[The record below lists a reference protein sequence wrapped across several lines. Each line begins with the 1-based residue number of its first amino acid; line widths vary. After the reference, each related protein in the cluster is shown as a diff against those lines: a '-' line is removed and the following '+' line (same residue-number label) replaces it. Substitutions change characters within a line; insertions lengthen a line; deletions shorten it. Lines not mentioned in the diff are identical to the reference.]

1 MKKEGGGGKELLQ
14 SERERFLSPS
24 WYIPTLLHTHSKCF
38 LVKIKSE

>member
-1 MKKEGGGGKELLQ
+1 MKEEEEEEGKELLR

-38 LVKIKSE
+38 FGEDQE